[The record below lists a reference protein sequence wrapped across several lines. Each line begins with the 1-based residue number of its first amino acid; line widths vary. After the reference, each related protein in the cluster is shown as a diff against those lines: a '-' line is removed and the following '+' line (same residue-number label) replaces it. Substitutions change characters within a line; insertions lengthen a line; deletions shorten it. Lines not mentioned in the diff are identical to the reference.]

1 MAAYVP
7 LPVDA
12 LEGDFAPVDH
22 WCLVA
27 GTSTTTPR
35 SLKILI
41 IVSASMIGFMVIP
54 VPQLFANIKG
64 LEGCYRTGRRFSHDG
79 ERPEMRSFD
88 AVHLLNFG

>member
-1 MAAYVP
+1 
-7 LPVDA
+7 
-12 LEGDFAPVDH
+12 
-22 WCLVA
+22 
-27 GTSTTTPR
+27 
-35 SLKILI
+35 
-41 IVSASMIGFMVIP
+41 MIGFMVIP